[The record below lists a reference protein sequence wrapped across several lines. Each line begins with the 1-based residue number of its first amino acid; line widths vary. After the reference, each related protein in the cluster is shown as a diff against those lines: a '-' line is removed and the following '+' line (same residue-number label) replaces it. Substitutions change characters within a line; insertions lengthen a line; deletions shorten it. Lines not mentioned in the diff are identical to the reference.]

1 MDTLLSAFGL
11 VATPAIF
18 GVLTLGVIGG
28 ILVGAAPGLT
38 STIAIGLLIPFTYG
52 MSKYMAFAL
61 LLGIYCGSMYG
72 GSIPAVLMNLPGTP
86 SSAVTAID
94 GYPMSRK
101 GRGGEALA
109 ITLMAAVCG
118 GLISCV
124 FLILLAPQLAFL
136 ATAFAAPEYFA
147 LCVFALAV
155 VFSMTGSSVL
165 KGVIATGIGLLI
177 STIGIDPIAPVERFT
192 FGVTILSIGV
202 PVVPATIALFCV
214 AEALRL
220 VFLPP
225 TAESV
230 SNEQARSTMRMVI
243 THAKGL
249 WRTVAQS
256 SVIGTVIGI
265 LPGTGAMMAGLISY
279 GVAKKV
285 SKRPE
290 EFGHGNPE
298 AVAASQAAESAV
310 TGGALIPMLTLGI
323 PGDTNTLM
331 LLGAML
337 VLGLVPGPSL
347 FVGETTLIYVIF
359 IVMILANLL
368 ILVIGLRFAPWV
380 AKATQVDKR
389 YIVPIVLVLA
399 ITGPAVSEGH
409 IYYYWLAIVFG
420 FVGLFFQRAGFPVIA
435 MAMGL
440 VLGPIIEQNLRG
452 ALMLPEPTWH
462 IFLTRPF
469 SALFLALAALM
480 VIIGIYR
487 EYAARRM
494 TGRTPAAQTS

>member
-1 MDTLLSAFGL
+1 MDTLLQALAL

-18 GVLTLGVIGG
+18 GVLALGVIGG
-28 ILVGAAPGLT
+28 ILIGAAPGLT

-52 MSKYMAFAL
+52 MSKYNAFAL
-61 LLGIYCGSMYG
+61 LLGIYCGSLYG

-109 ITLMAAVCG
+109 ITVMAASMG
-118 GLISCV
+118 GLISCI
-124 FLILLAPQLAFL
+124 FLIFLAPQLAFL

-155 VFSMTGSSVL
+155 VFSMTGSSIL
-165 KGVIATGIGLLI
+165 KGIIATGIGLMV

-192 FGVTILSIGV
+192 FGLTILSIGV

-225 TAESV
+225 NAEGV
-230 SNEQARSTMRMVI
+230 GNDEARSTFAMVVK
-243 THAKGL
+243 HARGL
-249 WRTVAQS
+249 WRTVARS
-256 SVIGTVIGI
+256 SVIGTLIGI
-265 LPGTGAMMAGLISY
+265 LPATGAMMAGLISY
-279 GVAKKV
+279 GVAKRA
-285 SKRPE
+285 SRHPE
-290 EFGHGNPE
+290 TFGQGNPE
-298 AVAASQAAESAV
+298 AVAASQAAESSV

-337 VLGLVPGPSL
+337 VLGLIPGPAL
-347 FVGETTLIYVIF
+347 FTGESTLIYVIF

-368 ILVIGLRFAPWV
+368 ILAFGLRFAPWV
-380 AKATQVDKR
+380 ARATQVDKR

-420 FVGLFFQRAGFPVIA
+420 FLGLAFQRAGFPVIA
-435 MAMGL
+435 MAMGI

-452 ALMLPEPTWH
+452 ALMLPEPAWH
-462 IFLTRPF
+462 IFLSRPF
-469 SALFLALAALM
+469 SALFLVLAVAM
-480 VIIGIYR
+480 VLLGIWR
-487 EYAARRM
+487 EARPRRP
-494 TGRTPAAQTS
+494 GPAVTAG